1 MQIKC
6 YLIIFIHSKET
17 FRQIVGI
24 PMGTNWLFNI
34 TIVIGQC
41 LIYRLMTDGQ
51 ALFCFQSYHVLVSN
65 I

>member
-6 YLIIFIHSKET
+6 YLFIFIHSKET
-17 FRQIVGI
+17 FSQIVGI

-34 TIVIGQC
+34 TNLIGQC

-51 ALFCFQSYHVLVSN
+51 AVFPFKV
-65 I
+65 IMF